1 MLELSRQFVRY
12 TGVGSVSALG
22 HFGTLILLV
31 QGFGMAA
38 VSASA
43 AGALVGAWIN
53 YALNYRYTFRSSKQH
68 REAILKFAVVA
79 VVGLLL
85 NTLFMWLGVKIF
97 ELHYLLSQ
105 VLTTGL
111 VVIWSFAANRY
122 WTFHVDPQ
130 SG

>member
-1 MLELSRQFVRY
+1 M
-12 TGVGSVSALG
+12 G
-22 HFGTLILLV
+22 
-31 QGFGMAA
+31 A

-79 VVGLLL
+79 LIGLLL
-85 NTLFMWLGVKIF
+85 NTLFMWAGVV
-97 ELHYLLSQ
+97 LLAMHYLSSQ

-111 VVIWSFAANRY
+111 VFLWSFGANRY
-122 WTFHVDPQ
+122 WTFHVN
-130 SG
+130 SAT